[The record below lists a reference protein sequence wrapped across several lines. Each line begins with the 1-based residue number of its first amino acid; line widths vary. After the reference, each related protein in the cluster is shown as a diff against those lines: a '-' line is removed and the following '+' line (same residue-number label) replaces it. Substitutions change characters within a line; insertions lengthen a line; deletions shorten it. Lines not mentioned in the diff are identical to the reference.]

1 MFDTGGY
8 LLGVDSP
15 MAQAIPERDLGS
27 SKSERRSES
36 LRNRGLCFSYEVCT
50 YNI

>member
-1 MFDTGGY
+1 MVDTGGY
-8 LLGVDSP
+8 LLGINSP

-27 SKSERRSES
+27 SKSKRRSES
-36 LRNRGLCFSYEVCT
+36 FCNRGLRFSYEVCT